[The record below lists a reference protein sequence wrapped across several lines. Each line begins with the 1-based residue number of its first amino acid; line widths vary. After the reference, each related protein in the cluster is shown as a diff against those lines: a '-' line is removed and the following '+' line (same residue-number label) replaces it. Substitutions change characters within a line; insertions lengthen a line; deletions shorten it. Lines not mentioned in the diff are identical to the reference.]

1 MNTNLTGKTALVTGS
16 TAGIGHAIAGMLAS
30 QGALVWI
37 NGRTRQRVDDAI
49 AAIRKTQ
56 PDANLQGAPADAAT
70 SEGLK
75 QLIAAAPAVDI
86 LVNNVGG
93 VNAFKAFEELSDADW
108 QQAFDLNVMTGV
120 RLTKHYLPAMRKK
133 NWGRVVFISS
143 ESGVQIPA
151 EFIQYGAMKAAVIA
165 TARGIAET
173 LLSSGVTVNSVLA
186 GPTMS
191 EILGKVS
198 AASGKSPADFERD
211 FMSQRRAT
219 SLVRRFM
226 TTEEVASMV
235 GYLCS
240 PAASGT
246 HGAALRVEGGV
257 VKSAF

>member
-1 MNTNLTGKTALVTGS
+1 
-16 TAGIGHAIAGMLAS
+16 MLAS

-37 NGRTRQRVDDAI
+37 NRLTRHRADNPI
-49 AAIRKTQ
+49 AALPKTHA
-56 PDANLQGAPADAAT
+56 DANLQGAPADAAT

-108 QQAFDLNVMTGV
+108 QQAFELNVMTGV

-165 TARGIAET
+165 TARGIAES
-173 LLSSGVTVNSVLA
+173 LLSAGLTVNSVLA
-186 GPTMS
+186 G
-191 EILGKVS
+191 
-198 AASGKSPADFERD
+198 AA
-211 FMSQRRAT
+211 RAGDT
-219 SLVRRFM
+219 RQGEPR
-226 TTEEVASMV
+226 
-235 GYLCS
+235 
-240 PAASGT
+240 
-246 HGAALRVEGGV
+246 
-257 VKSAF
+257 